1 MAKTCKDKKCPEC
14 GGEMWDNTV
23 GKKPSKNYPDF
34 KCKDCGHGV
43 WLTKKEKEEIKNN
56 PPAQEKTGGKKV
68 SNYGNSVPPSMYGAW
83 SVNLLIAGVQAGHY
97 KTIKAALKDLPEVF
111 KVVGETVNA
120 NASVPAPTSAKS
132 STKSSSKPSPS
143 DDDLLGG
150 GAEDEAKPEKGSDDN
165 LDLGDL
171 EDDTFDDLG
180 I

>member
-56 PPAQEKTGGKKV
+56 PPAQEKTGGNKV

-83 SVNLLIAGVQAGHY
+83 SVNLLIAGVKSGQY
-97 KTIKAALKDLPEVF
+97 KTVKAALKDLPEVF
-111 KVVGETVNA
+111 KVIGETVNA
-120 NASVPAPTSAKS
+120 NASVPA
-132 STKSSSKPSPS
+132 STASKPASKSSKPAPS
-143 DDDLLGG
+143 DDDLLNED
-150 GAEDEAKPEKGSDDN
+150 ADEAKSEKTSDDN

-171 EDDTFDDLG
+171 EDDTFDDLD